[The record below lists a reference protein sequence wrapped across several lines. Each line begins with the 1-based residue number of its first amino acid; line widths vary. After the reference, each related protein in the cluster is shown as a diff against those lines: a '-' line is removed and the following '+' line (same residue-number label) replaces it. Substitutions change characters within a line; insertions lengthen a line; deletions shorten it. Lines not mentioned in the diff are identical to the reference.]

1 MKSNHAISIVFIAFS
16 FCLFFEASGQF
27 GVRLKYNSNK
37 YKNWENVI
45 NERYTTSQKLLSPGY
60 ELGVD
65 YWFRLKKK
73 RIEFMPEI
81 FYGQSTTTYTDAELL
96 KDIKATSVGLSFH
109 TQIYALDLEG
119 DCDCP
124 TFSKGGSGIDK
135 GLFFHFTPGLVY
147 HTSTVEFDPISSF
160 AVNPIKHLIFRAG
173 VGAGIDF
180 GVSDF
185 LTVTPIIS
193 YYFNT
198 SMDWEEFL
206 QSSANLSQLQFT
218 LRLGFRPDYG
228 RGRRR

>member
-1 MKSNHAISIVFIAFS
+1 M
-16 FCLFFEASGQF
+16 FCFNLAEVSAQF
-27 GVRLKYNSNK
+27 GVRLKYNNNK
-37 YKNWENVI
+37 YNNWENVI
-45 NERYTTSQKLLSPGY
+45 NERYSTSQKLLSPGY

-81 FYGQSTTTYTDAELL
+81 FYGQSTTSYTDAELL
-96 KDIKATSVGLSFH
+96 KDIKATSIGFNFH

-135 GLFFHFTPGLVY
+135 GLFFHFSPGLMH
-147 HTSTVEFDPISSF
+147 HTSAAEFDPISSF
-160 AVNPIKHLIFRAG
+160 AVNPIKHLVFRAG
-173 VGAGIDF
+173 VGVGVDF

-185 LTVTPIIS
+185 LTVTPIVS
-193 YYFNT
+193 YYFNS

>member
-1 MKSNHAISIVFIAFS
+1 MKVSFSVLSVVFLMICFNMGEVSA
-16 FCLFFEASGQF
+16 QF
-27 GVRLKYNSNK
+27 GVRLKYNNNK
-37 YKNWENVI
+37 YNNWENVI
-45 NERYTTSQKLLSPGY
+45 NERYSSSQKLLSPGY

-81 FYGQSTTTYTDAELL
+81 FYGQSATSYTDAELL
-96 KDIKATSVGLSFH
+96 KDIKATSIGFNFH

-135 GLFFHFTPGLVY
+135 GLFFHFSPGLMH
-147 HTSTVEFDPISSF
+147 HTSTAEFDPISSF
-160 AVNPIKHLIFRAG
+160 AVNPIKHLVFRAG
-173 VGAGIDF
+173 VGVGVDF

-185 LTVTPIIS
+185 LTVTPIVS
-193 YYFNT
+193 YYFNS

-206 QSSANLSQLQFT
+206 QSSANLSQLQFS

>member
-1 MKSNHAISIVFIAFS
+1 MKVSFSILSVVILMI
-16 FCLFFEASGQF
+16 CFEMAELSAQI

-37 YKNWENVI
+37 YNNWENVI
-45 NERYTTSQKLLSPGY
+45 NERYSSSQKLLSPGY
-60 ELGVD
+60 EIGVD

-81 FYGQSTTTYTDAELL
+81 FYGQSSTSYTDAELL
-96 KDIKATSVGLSFH
+96 KDIKATYIGFNFH

-135 GLFFHFTPGLVY
+135 GLFFHFSPGLMY
-147 HTSTVEFDPISSF
+147 HTSTAEFDPISSF
-160 AVNPIKHLIFRAG
+160 AVSPIHHLVLMAG
-173 VGAGIDF
+173 VGVGVDF
-180 GVSDF
+180 GMSDF
-185 LTVTPIIS
+185 LTVTPIVS
-193 YYFNT
+193 YYFHS
-198 SMDWEEFL
+198 SMDWEEYL

-218 LRLGFRPDYG
+218 LRLGFRPEYG